1 MARIPVHTT
10 QSAPEQSR
18 DELKAL
24 EAKFG
29 KVINIH
35 GEMAHSPVVLQ
46 SYVAMQQVIADYGS
60 FDARTR
66 EAIALAVGNADDC
79 NYCQAAH
86 TGGGEAAGL
95 SNDEMIAVRRSA
107 ADFDAKLDALLTL
120 ARQYTTNI
128 GAVEDVAWQAALD
141 AGWTDEELT
150 ELSAHVTLNLL
161 TNYFNH
167 YVKTDL
173 DLPAAPAL

>member
-46 SYVAMQQVIADYGS
+46 SYVAVQQIIADS
-60 FDARTR
+60 LR
-66 EAIALAVGNADDC
+66 
-79 NYCQAAH
+79 
-86 TGGGEAAGL
+86 
-95 SNDEMIAVRRSA
+95 VRVS
-107 ADFDAKLDALLTL
+107 
-120 ARQYTTNI
+120 
-128 GAVEDVAWQAALD
+128 
-141 AGWTDEELT
+141 
-150 ELSAHVTLNLL
+150 
-161 TNYFNH
+161 
-167 YVKTDL
+167 
-173 DLPAAPAL
+173 